1 MDKFFNNLN
10 LLQIILKWK
19 WHLTILAFTAAIV
32 SVVVSSPFIMKPRFK
47 STAIIYPS
55 NISSYS
61 EESQTEQMLQWLK
74 SNDVRD
80 SVIRKFD
87 LAKHYNIS
95 PGDKYFAS
103 IIEGIYNKYVSISK
117 TQYESIEISVTD
129 VDPVMA
135 RDMVNSILFY
145 TNLKIRTIHDSK
157 YTEVV
162 SALDNIR
169 KIKNAEIDSITNLY
183 REIATKFGVYDV
195 SGQSQEITRGE
206 LRTVEGGGGNINS
219 KDVVKLKT
227 GMMEKG
233 GELLFLSNRISNLGN
248 EYNEIMRKYDL
259 ARFDLD
265 KKFTYVNMV
274 TPPVVAD
281 KRSYPKKWFVMFYF
295 VAGTLL
301 FSILA
306 IAVTE
311 QRRILSSESNN

>member
-1 MDKFFNNLN
+1 MDKFFNNIN

-19 WHLTILAFTAAIV
+19 WHLTILAFAAAIV
-32 SVVVSSPFIMKPRFK
+32 SVIVSSSFIMKPRFK

-95 PGDKYFAS
+95 PEDKYFAS
-103 IIEGIYNKYVSISK
+103 NIEGIYNKYVSISK
-117 TQYESIEISVTD
+117 TQYESIDISVTD

-135 RDMVNSILFY
+135 RDLVNAILYY
-145 TNLKIRTIHDSK
+145 TNLKIRNIHDSK

-162 SALDNIR
+162 TALENIR

-183 REIATKFGVYDV
+183 REIATKYGVYDV
-195 SGQSQEITRGE
+195 GGQSQEITRGE

-219 KDVVKLKT
+219 KDVVKLKA

-233 GELLFLSNRISNLGN
+233 GELLFLSNRINNLGN

-265 KKFTYVNMV
+265 KKFTYINMV

-306 IAVTE
+306 IAVIE
-311 QRRILSSESNN
+311 QRRFLSSESYN